1 MLQKGNAAIAVSIVV
16 AGALIAAAL
25 YFALGTS
32 QNTAGVDPNADQQA
46 LIDENLRM
54 PDSTDYVRGDVNAP
68 ITVIEYSDLE
78 CPACQYYHPILKEAF
93 DHYAGKMSWT
103 YRHFP
108 LTSIHPQA
116 QQEAEAAECV
126 GELGGSDA
134 YYAFIDRVFEVSP
147 GNNGLDLKTLPDI
160 AEHAGVDRTAFT
172 ACYDSGKY
180 TEKVQNL
187 YNEALS
193 LGANGTPFSIIV
205 VGDQRVPI
213 GGAPNDAASFISFVD
228 SLRE

>member
-1 MLQKGNAAIAVSIVV
+1 MVLQKGNAMIAVSIVL
-16 AGALIAAAL
+16 AGALIAGAL
-25 YFALGTS
+25 YFALGAQS
-32 QNTAGVDPNADQQA
+32 GAAINPDANQEE
-46 LIDENLRM
+46 LINENLRL
-54 PDSTDYVRGDVNAP
+54 PDNTDYVRGDIDAP
-68 ITVIEYSDLE
+68 IMVIEYSDLE
-78 CPACQYYHPILKEAF
+78 CPACQYYHPILKEVF
-93 DHYAGKMSWT
+93 EHYNGELAWV

-134 YYAFIDRVFEVSP
+134 YYAFIDRIFEVTP
-147 GNNGLDLKTLPDI
+147 GNNGLDLATLPDI
-160 AEHAGVDRTAFT
+160 AEYAGVDRAAFT
-172 ACYDSGKY
+172 QCYESGRY
-180 TEKVQNL
+180 TEKVQNG

-213 GGAPNDAASFISFVD
+213 GGAPNDAQSMISFID
-228 SLRE
+228 SLR

>member
-1 MLQKGNAAIAVSIVV
+1 MVLQKGNAVIAVSIVL
-16 AGALIAAAL
+16 AGALIAGAL
-25 YFALGTS
+25 YFALGAQS
-32 QNTAGVDPNADQQA
+32 GAAINPDANQEE
-46 LIDENLRM
+46 LINENLRL
-54 PDSTDYVRGDVNAP
+54 PDNTDYVRGDIDAP
-68 ITVIEYSDLE
+68 IMVIEYSDLE
-78 CPACQYYHPILKEAF
+78 CPACQYYHPILKEVF
-93 DHYAGKMSWT
+93 EHYNGELAWV

-134 YYAFIDRVFEVSP
+134 YYAFIDRIFEVTP
-147 GNNGLDLKTLPDI
+147 GNNGLDLATLPDI
-160 AEHAGVDRTAFT
+160 AEYAGVDRAAFT
-172 ACYDSGKY
+172 QCYENGTY
-180 TEKVQNL
+180 TKKVQDG

-213 GGAPNDAASFISFVD
+213 GGAPNDAQSMISFID
-228 SLRE
+228 SLR